1 MESKRSFCSELASDC
16 QEIEG
21 SKKRVDNQYFFCEA
35 YKIVII
41 SESVWVLRKMSFI
54 RHIVVV
60 DILGA
65 GLLLSTLL
73 GLLVVRS
80 KPPGLIMR

>member
-1 MESKRSFCSELASDC
+1 
-16 QEIEG
+16 
-21 SKKRVDNQYFFCEA
+21 
-35 YKIVII
+35 
-41 SESVWVLRKMSFI
+41 MSCI
-54 RHIVVV
+54 RHIVVGV
-60 DILGA
+60 IRGA